1 MYDAQHRRGHADP
14 DRERDNRDSRE
25 HRLSG
30 ERPETEAQILHQNVQ
45 KITGD
50 RFAAFFFEPLMASE
64 LDPRT
69 TLGFPATQS
78 RYVPDHPPEAGCVR
92 EVPPPTRSPSGS
104 DERISRLMI

>member
-1 MYDAQHRRGHADP
+1 M
-14 DRERDNRDSRE
+14 SR
-25 HRLSG
+25 

-50 RFAAFFFEPLMASE
+50 RFAAFFFEPFLASE

-78 RYVPDHPPEAGCVR
+78 GTFQVIRPKLDVCPKFLLLFVLRLGATKE
-92 EVPPPTRSPSGS
+92 
-104 DERISRLMI
+104 SRG

>member
-1 MYDAQHRRGHADP
+1 MYDTQHRRGHADP
-14 DRERDNRDSRE
+14 DRERDNRDNRE
-25 HRLSG
+25 HRLSR

-50 RFAAFFFEPLMASE
+50 RFAAFFFEPLLSSE

-78 RYVPDHPPEAGCVR
+78 RTFQIIRPKLDVCAKFFLQFVLR
-92 EVPPPTRSPSGS
+92 LGS
-104 DERISRLMI
+104 MKESRR